1 MQRNISIVT
10 DLAYPMHVIQL
21 PGTFFEG
28 DDNAVNLRVTVNSH
42 GSPYAMTGTVKGYI
56 IRADGVTNETTGAV
70 DASSEAQL
78 PLSAA
83 DLSVCGPVQITVKL
97 EAEGG
102 YVTTIAC
109 CRCYVHR
116 TVTPTTA

>member
-1 MQRNISIVT
+1 MQRIIEINT
-10 DLAYPMHVIQL
+10 DIAYPMHVIQL

-28 DDNAVNLRVTVNSH
+28 DDNGVSLWVNVKSH
-42 GSPYAMTGTVKGYI
+42 VSPYHMTGTVKGYI
-56 IRADGVTNETTGAV
+56 IRADGVTNTTTGTV
-70 DASSEAQL
+70 DDSASVQL
-78 PLSAA
+78 PLTAG
-83 DLSVCGPVQITVKL
+83 DLSVCGPVQITIKL
-97 EAEGG
+97 EAAGG